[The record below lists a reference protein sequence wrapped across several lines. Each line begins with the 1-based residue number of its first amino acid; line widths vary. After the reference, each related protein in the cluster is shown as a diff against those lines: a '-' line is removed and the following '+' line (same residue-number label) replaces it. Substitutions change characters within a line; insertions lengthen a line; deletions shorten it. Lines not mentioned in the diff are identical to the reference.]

1 MDHIR
6 LRICT
11 KKSVIGQYIGAPGT
25 LENTVER
32 WLKLNPGSL
41 IYKYFCVQNISFTED
56 VLKELRIK
64 ERIKKAGIDHKI
76 YEKYKTHNSR
86 DFNKRAKTEQGMMK
100 VGFHDHRTSLY
111 FNKSRMQ
118 ALNQGH

>member
-6 LRICT
+6 LRTCT

-41 IYKYFCVQNISFTED
+41 IYKYFCVQYISFTED
-56 VLKELRIK
+56 VLKELSIK
-64 ERIKKAGIDHKI
+64 ERIKKPGIDHKI
-76 YEKYKTHNSR
+76 YEKYKIHGI
-86 DFNKRAKTEQGMMK
+86 DLNKCSKALQGMRKMSFYSK
-100 VGFHDHRTSLY
+100 KDSVY
-111 FNKSRMQ
+111 FTKTRMQ
-118 ALNQGH
+118 ALNQGQ

>member
-41 IYKYFCVQNISFTED
+41 IYKYFCVQYISFTED
-56 VLKELRIK
+56 VLKELNIE
-64 ERIKKAGIDHKI
+64 ERIKKPGIDHII
-76 YEKYKTHNSR
+76 YEKYKTTNMGDDKRTLSMRKSEFHDHKSSVY
-86 DFNKRAKTEQGMMK
+86 FNKR
-100 VGFHDHRTSLY
+100 
-111 FNKSRMQ
+111 RMQ
-118 ALNQGH
+118 SLNQGH

>member
-6 LRICT
+6 LRTCT

-41 IYKYFCVQNISFTED
+41 IYKYFCVQYISFTED
-56 VLKELRIK
+56 VLKELSIK
-64 ERIKKAGIDHKI
+64 ERIKKPGIDHII
-76 YEKYKTHNSR
+76 YEKYKIHGR
-86 DFNKRAKTEQGMMK
+86 DFNKRAKTEKGMMK
-100 VGFHDHRTSLY
+100 VGFHNHRTSVY
-111 FNKSRMQ
+111 FNKIRMQ